1 MIKISRISSPL
12 KDKLKNL
19 ETCSQLDGDGVFE
32 GNYKTTGSILI
43 RNKFIGELYADQII
57 VDEKGV
63 FEGKLKSSELIISG
77 NVSGTINSDSVV
89 IMENGVISGDILYKQ
104 IAVFEGGVINVDGMK
119 RVENK
124 DEKVIDILPKV
135 AE

>member
-1 MIKISRISSPL
+1 M
-12 KDKLKNL
+12 
-19 ETCSQLDGDGVFE
+19 FE
-32 GNYKTTGSILI
+32 GT
-43 RNKFIGELYADQII
+43 
-57 VDEKGV
+57 
-63 FEGKLKSSELIISG
+63 LKSSELIISG

-104 IAVFEGGVINVDGMK
+104 IAVFEGGIINVAGMK
-119 RVENK
+119 QIEDK